1 MAMNT
6 DEKPCVYSKS
16 MFASDGVGNHNT
28 SAQSLYGLKR
38 VPISELTDCPKWLS
52 EQPEVS

>member
-28 SAQSLYGLKR
+28 SSQSLYGLKR
-38 VPISELTDCPKWLS
+38 VPISEFSDCPKRLS

>member
-6 DEKPCVYSKS
+6 AERPCVYSKS
-16 MFASDGVGNHNT
+16 MFASDSVGNHNA
-28 SAQSLYGLKR
+28 SSQSLYGLKR
-38 VPISELTDCPKWLS
+38 VPISELTDCPKRLS